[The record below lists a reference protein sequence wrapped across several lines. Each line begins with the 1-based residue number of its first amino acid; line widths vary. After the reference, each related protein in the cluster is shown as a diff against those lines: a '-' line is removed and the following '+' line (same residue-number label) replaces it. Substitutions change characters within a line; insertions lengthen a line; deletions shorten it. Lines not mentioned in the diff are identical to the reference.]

1 MTLWGVAGTMVI
13 FLAALQNVPR
23 DLYEAASLDGAG
35 AGRRFWNVTLP
46 MISPAVFF
54 NVLVLTIAAFQIF
67 DQAFL
72 LFHRQTGAGTSD
84 ASLFYAIYL
93 FDQAFRQFNFGF
105 AAAMA
110 WLLFLIILVISL
122 IQMRVGNR
130 FVYYESEDAK

>member
-1 MTLWGVAGTMVI
+1 MFQKHSYPLGLIV
-13 FLAALQNVPR
+13 NVHGAR
-23 DLYEAASLDGAG
+23 FVDEGADLRNYTYAKY
-35 AGRRFWNVTLP
+35 GREIIRQPQRL
-46 MISPAVFF
+46 
-54 NVLVLTIAAFQIF
+54 AFQIF

-110 WLLFLIILVISL
+110 WLLFVIILIVSL
-122 IQMRVGNR
+122 IQMQVGNR